1 MTKVKEPKRLCH
13 CGCGKM
19 LSACTERHHRDGQVP
34 PCIAAIQNSQSKAPK
49 HIDHLTQSLDKT
61 IGSSASYHAR
71 AASEEQEDVSMGEG
85 SYRAPSPMDI
95 SLDDTA
101 PVQDVESDSA
111 ELEDAVANAKAALL
125 AEWRTNRAVVLDD
138 EDADEVQDSSHKSL
152 EEELPG
158 LVDDDDDDEEEEEEE
173 EEDSRSVDDRV
184 EAEWEKEWAKMGV
197 SLYFVYFATY

>member
-1 MTKVKEPKRLCH
+1 MTKVKEPKRLCR

-19 LSACTERHHRDGQVP
+19 LSTRAERRHRDGQVP
-34 PCIAAIQNSQSKAPK
+34 PRIAAIQNSQSKAPK
-49 HIDHLTQSLDKT
+49 HIDRLTQPLDKT

-71 AASEEQEDVSMGEG
+71 AASAAQEDVSMGEG

-101 PVQDVESDSA
+101 PLQDVESDHSA

-125 AEWRTNRAVVLDD
+125 AEWQTNRAVISDD
-138 EDADEVQDSSHKSL
+138 EDADEVQDSGHESS

-158 LVDDDDDDEEEEEEE
+158 LIDDDDEEEEED
-173 EEDSRSVDDRV
+173 EDSRSVDDDRV
-184 EAEWEKEWAKMGV
+184 EAEWQKEWAEMGV
-197 SLYFVYFATY
+197 SLRIHFILATY